1 MRWEVSYDFGSTF
14 HAYSS
19 LAAVSPILAEFGII
33 ASPSRLYNEVL
44 DASHRASGIETPWRR
59 VRLAPRVLIRRLD
72 GKESFMYS

>member
-33 ASPSRLYNEVL
+33 ADFYISIHLVYYIDGVRENTMSDHGHLAIGLCLYFQCDEFQFDL
-44 DASHRASGIETPWRR
+44 
-59 VRLAPRVLIRRLD
+59 
-72 GKESFMYS
+72 

>member
-19 LAAVSPILAEFGII
+19 LAVASPILAEFGII